1 MKRLSKVAMLKTGLL
16 ATRYVPLFTAKL
28 DVWEKIVKLSF
39 KRLPLYSLKQSQW
52 SLFLNV
58 YY

>member
-1 MKRLSKVAMLKTGLL
+1 MLKTGLL

-39 KRLPLYSLKQSQW
+39 KRLPLYSLKQSQ
-52 SLFLNV
+52 
-58 YY
+58 